1 MELQGG
7 EGIDVDEGGDG
18 ANVGRLLHGVGVEGR
33 GDNVGNLHLHGV
45 MFMGFLINIWLSFSN
60 DFSHLNPGN

>member
-18 ANVGRLLHGVGVEGR
+18 ANVGRLLHGVGVGVEGS
-33 GDNVGNLHLHGV
+33 GENVGNLHGV
-45 MFMGFLINIWLSFSN
+45 MFMGFFSISGSHFQMIFLI
-60 DFSHLNPGN
+60 